1 MTLFDDFTR
10 TDPSPA
16 RDGESSFEFMN
27 RVRQPFWER
36 IRDELDTWF
45 ADYPVD
51 DADDLRARFRSSAP
65 DQHFAAWWELYLH
78 RFFRRLGFDVDLHP
92 ALPGITTKPDF
103 RVTAGDTSILVEAA
117 TTFSGIVD
125 EDRNGARE
133 AWITSAINSTSDP
146 NFFVGIDFEQVG
158 LERPRVREITKPLLA
173 FLDGLDPDQVSTLDH
188 DDLPELRL
196 TPRDW
201 DIRITPIPIKP
212 EARGDPSHRLLG
224 MGAPIAG
231 MVNDVEML
239 GRTLD
244 RKRKRYGTPD
254 EPFVI
259 AVLVMSSFADDD
271 DILKALLG
279 RTVVQFSVG
288 DFEMAR
294 LARVPDGLWTSK
306 TGPTNRHVSA
316 VITGTALQPWNLATS
331 APTTWL
337 NPWAARPLDVPM
349 MTRLADI
356 TTAGA
361 VTFRD
366 PSRPP
371 HEVFGLP
378 ADWPGPEAPFADE

>member
-1 MTLFDDFTR
+1 MTLFDDFER
-10 TDPSPA
+10 SDASPA
-16 RDGESSFEFMN
+16 RDGESSFDFMN

-36 IRDELDTWF
+36 IRDELERWYAHCPRPDS
-45 ADYPVD
+45 D
-51 DADDLRARFRSSAP
+51 DVRARFRSPAP
-65 DQHFAAWWELYLH
+65 DQHFAAWWELYLF
-78 RFFRRLGFDVDLHP
+78 RFFRCSGFDVELHP
-92 ALPGITTKPDF
+92 ALPNVTTRPDF
-103 RVTAGDTSILVEAA
+103 RVSAGKASFLVEAA

-125 EDRNGARE
+125 EDRHGARE
-133 AWITSAINSTSDP
+133 AWITGAINSVSHA

-158 LERPRVREITKPLLA
+158 LERPRVHEITQPLLS
-173 FLDGLDPDQVSTLDH
+173 FLDGLDPDEVATLDFA
-188 DDLPELRL
+188 DLPELPL

-231 MVNDVEML
+231 MVNDVEMI

-244 RKRKRYGTPD
+244 RKRKRYGIPE

-259 AVLVMSSFADDD
+259 AILVMSSFPADD

-279 RTVVQFSVG
+279 RTVVQLSV
-288 DFEMAR
+288 DFESAR
-294 LARVPDGLWTSK
+294 LVREPNGVWTSEG
-306 TGPTNRHVSA
+306 GPRNRHVSA
-316 VITGTALQPWNLATS
+316 VMTGVSLQPWNLATTG
-331 APTTWL
+331 PTIWL
-337 NPWAARPLDVPM
+337 NPWASRPLDVPM
-349 MTRLADI
+349 PTRVADI

-366 PSRPP
+366 TTRPP

-378 ADWPGPEAPFADE
+378 LEWPGPDGPFADE